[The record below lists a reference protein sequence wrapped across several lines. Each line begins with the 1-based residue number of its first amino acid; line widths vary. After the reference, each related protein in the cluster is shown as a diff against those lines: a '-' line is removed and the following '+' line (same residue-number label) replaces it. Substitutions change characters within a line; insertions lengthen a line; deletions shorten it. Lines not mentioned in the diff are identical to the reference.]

1 MTEEV
6 KVQGATS
13 PDIGQL
19 VQDALTKA
27 IRELPGYDKLLNAAP
42 EGRDHSEEKSFADYL
57 VALQRGDTKRI
68 EGVYKAALAEESG
81 ATGGYLVPAEY
92 ANTILRMAANASVV
106 RANGATIIPM
116 GSREWNVPALSYTAS
131 TAGRPHQLGGIVA
144 TWTEEAGEKTE
155 TEPTFKNVK
164 LVYHE
169 LSGYTLA
176 SNMIRQDAGPA
187 LEALL
192 RQLFA
197 EAIRFYEDWA
207 FLQGTGAGQP
217 LGVFNSDALLT
228 EVAATSTFVLSDIAG
243 MLKRFHSRAPN
254 GGVWVMHPVVI
265 EKLILLA
272 DGSGAS
278 NNLIWSPNTTEP
290 QPQRLFGRPIVFSDV
305 MPVLPAGSSATQKGG
320 VLLADFSYYLIGDR
334 GGLQIDFSE
343 HYKFINNQGTWRFT
357 KYVDGQPWMSQAM
370 YLADGSNQVSPFVSL
385 SGA

>member
-1 MTEEV
+1 M
-6 KVQGATS
+6 
-13 PDIGQL
+13 
-19 VQDALTKA
+19 
-27 IRELPGYDKLLNAAP
+27 
-42 EGRDHSEEKSFADYL
+42 
-57 VALQRGDTKRI
+57 
-68 EGVYKAALAEESG
+68 
-81 ATGGYLVPAEY
+81 
-92 ANTILRMAANASVV
+92 
-106 RANGATIIPM
+106 
-116 GSREWNVPALSYTAS
+116 
-131 TAGRPHQLGGIVA
+131 
-144 TWTEEAGEKTE
+144 
-155 TEPTFKNVK
+155 
-164 LVYHE
+164 
-169 LSGYTLA
+169 
-176 SNMIRQDAGPA
+176 
-187 LEALL
+187 
-192 RQLFA
+192 
-197 EAIRFYEDWA
+197 
-207 FLQGTGAGQP
+207 
-217 LGVFNSDALLT
+217 GVFNSDALLT